1 MRASLNTWLQLS
13 KRKPCDVRV
22 LFQRNA
28 SSVKSESVD
37 VSKTTNRSSH
47 GKARRRRSAPTES
60 IPSMK
65 EFLHRQT
72 VTHQY
77 RSFLKAVKLFPKGT
91 EQAEAFRE
99 VKSTFRVCGRETDP
113 ISIRMAVTDGQRKLA
128 QVQSLVGYQPSNN
141 DEDSWLNIKDDLD
154 QRGRV
159 GVQWPW
165 ERNIDETK

>member
-22 LFQRNA
+22 LFQRKA

-99 VKSTFRVCGRETDP
+99 VKSAFRVCSRETNP
-113 ISIRMAVTDGQRKLA
+113 ISIRMAVTDVSG
-128 QVQSLVGYQPSNN
+128 VFYSLVASPLPRF
-141 DEDSWLNIKDDLD
+141 LNSGFNFCVPFQIPEGPEKTCTGTVVSRIPTL
-154 QRGRV
+154 Q
-159 GVQWPW
+159 
-165 ERNIDETK
+165 